1 MLITC
6 EMRHAR
12 LQKLQ
17 RLRREWPFYVFLFY
31 VLYHNTL
38 ALQALRTLATMAH
51 FFKQMYSDNIF
62 NLEEQFTPKELTAA
76 ITVELIARKIKEIE
90 RKHTNTGELCS
101 WWNCCEEAKSHI
113 GKEHI
118 WILIVEA
125 FKILKYEEPPTK
137 CRNIFEQTFKL
148 SYLTLHTLST
158 SIKNFYF

>member
-1 MLITC
+1 MYCKI
-6 EMRHAR
+6 
-12 LQKLQ
+12 
-17 RLRREWPFYVFLFY
+17 
-31 VLYHNTL
+31 LYHNTL
-38 ALQALRTLATMAH
+38 ALQAVRTLATMAH
-51 FFKQMYSDNIF
+51 SFKQMYSDNIF

-90 RKHTNTGELCS
+90 RKDTNTGELCS

-125 FKILKYEEPPTK
+125 FKILKYEEPPAK

-158 SIKNFYF
+158 SIEKTFTFKNLIDYLICLYQLKYNH

>member
-1 MLITC
+1 
-6 EMRHAR
+6 
-12 LQKLQ
+12 
-17 RLRREWPFYVFLFY
+17 
-31 VLYHNTL
+31 
-38 ALQALRTLATMAH
+38 
-51 FFKQMYSDNIF
+51 MYFDNIF
-62 NLEEQFTPKELTAA
+62 NLEEQFTPKELTVA

-90 RKHTNTGELCS
+90 LKHTNTVTGKLCS

-158 SIKNFYF
+158 SIEKTSTFKNLKDYYHLYTRSEGDSVKYFLK